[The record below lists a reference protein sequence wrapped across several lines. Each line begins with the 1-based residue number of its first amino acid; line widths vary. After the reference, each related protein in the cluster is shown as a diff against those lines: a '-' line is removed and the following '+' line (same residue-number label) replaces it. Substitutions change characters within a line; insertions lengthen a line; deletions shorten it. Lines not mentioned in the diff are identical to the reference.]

1 MDIYNIF
8 SKLEF
13 SPDREI
19 EDIIFENEKIRIVR
33 TSSLNQ
39 ATDYY
44 DQEELEIV
52 KIEDGWARLE
62 IEREIVELK
71 KGDIL
76 PIHPHQ
82 VHRVIDQG
90 KTLWLCIF
98 VK

>member
-19 EDIIFENEKIRIVR
+19 EDLIFENEKIRIVR

-52 KIEDGWARLE
+52 KIEKGRATLE
-62 IEREIVELK
+62 IEGNLVELK
-71 KGDIL
+71 EGDIL
-76 PIHPHQ
+76 EIPPHKI
-82 VHRVIDQG
+82 HRVIDQG
-90 KTLWLCIF
+90 KTIWLCIF

>member
-19 EDIIFENEKIRIVR
+19 EDLIFENEKIRIVR
-33 TSSLNQ
+33 TASLNQ

-52 KIEDGWARLE
+52 KLEDGWARLE
-62 IEREIVELK
+62 IEREIVELI

>member
-1 MDIYNIF
+1 MDIYKIF

-19 EDIIFENEKIRIVR
+19 EDLIFENEKIRIVR
-33 TSSLNQ
+33 TASLNQ

-52 KIEDGWARLE
+52 KLEDGWARLE
-62 IEREIVELK
+62 IEREIVELI

>member
-33 TSSLNQ
+33 TASLNQ

-62 IEREIVELK
+62 IEREIVELI

>member
-19 EDIIFENEKIRIVR
+19 EDLIFENEKIRIVR
-33 TSSLNQ
+33 TASLSQ

-62 IEREIVELK
+62 VEGDIIDLT

-76 PIHPHQ
+76 AINPHQ